1 MTTRAGGRRRW
12 RAGVAVRAVAVATV
26 LGLTGCGALGGD
38 EEEPAPTGSADG
50 SSDGGP
56 STSGDH
62 PTVPPQLLECGQDR
76 PEDDELQ
83 LADVDLTTAT
93 WSMPDGFEESFSYV
107 EDNPVEEID
116 TTWYAVPT
124 EPELPSLN
132 VLNVVVYTGLDW
144 ADLADSCGRVPLEAV
159 EEQLG
164 RYREQIGGEPLDDA
178 EMTEVAGMP
187 AVTQRIGLSEYSYL
201 GYWLFSETQL
211 LHVYCQWTDE
221 SAREVIEPACQP
233 LVESVS
239 VT

>member
-1 MTTRAGGRRRW
+1 MTTRAGGRRCSRG
-12 RAGVAVRAVAVATV
+12 GVALPAAAVAAV
-26 LGLTGCGALGGD
+26 LALTGCGILGGD
-38 EEEPAPTGSADG
+38 EQESPPTGSADG
-50 SSDGGP
+50 SSDGG
-56 STSGDH
+56 SRASGDR

-76 PEDDELQ
+76 AEDDELQ

-93 WSMPDGFEESFSYV
+93 WSMPEGFEESFSYI

-124 EPELPSLN
+124 DPELPSLN

-164 RYREQIGGEPLDDA
+164 RYREQIGAEPLDEA

-211 LHVYCQWTDE
+211 LHVYCQWTDD

-239 VT
+239 VG